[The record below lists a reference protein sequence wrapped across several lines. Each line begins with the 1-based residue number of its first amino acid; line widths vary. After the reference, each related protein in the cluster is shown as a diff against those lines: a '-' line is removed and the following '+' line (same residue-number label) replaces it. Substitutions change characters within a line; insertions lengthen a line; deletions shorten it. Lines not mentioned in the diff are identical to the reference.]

1 MSALKTEAFILKTQD
16 YRDTSL
22 LATFYTRDYGKIR
35 AIVKGIRD
43 TRARFGSTLEP
54 FSMNEVL
61 FYRRKR
67 GGDLHHA
74 TQIELVRM
82 FSDVR
87 ANLERLAYA
96 CYFTDLLNEL
106 TETEDANVA
115 LFELMRD
122 ALTFLGSGAS
132 AKRTARIFEIKL
144 MDQLGLMPEIRNCA
158 ICQAESPDPAYFNIA
173 MGGVLC
179 KNCQKGSGG
188 FPVSRGTLNFMEK
201 AQKTPLANLA
211 NVKVVQDVGEELE
224 KTMRRFVDYH
234 LHSKLKSVLFLEKM
248 GL

>member
-1 MSALKTEAFILKTQD
+1 MSALKTEGFILKTQD

-22 LATFYTRDYGKIR
+22 LATFYTRDHGKVR

-54 FSMNEVL
+54 FSLNEIL

-82 FSDVR
+82 FSEVR
-87 ANLERLAYA
+87 EDLERLSYA
-96 CYFTDLLNEL
+96 CYFTDLLNQL
-106 TETEDANVA
+106 TETEDPNEAI
-115 LFELMRD
+115 FELMRD

-132 AKRTARIFEIKL
+132 AKRTARIFETKL
-144 MDQLGLMPEIRNCA
+144 MDLLGLMPEIKNCA
-158 ICQAESPDPAYFNIA
+158 VCQTEAPEPAFFNVS

-179 KNCQKGSGG
+179 KNCQGGSGG
-188 FPVSRGTLNFMEK
+188 FPVSRGTLNFMDR
-201 AQKTPLANLA
+201 AQRTPLGNLA

-224 KTMRRFVDYH
+224 KTLRRFVDFH
-234 LHSKLKSVLFLEKM
+234 LQTKLNSVIFLEKM
-248 GL
+248 GF